1 MSRDAAGG
9 SAWVVRPA
17 PRPDARLRL
26 ICFAYAGG
34 GSSAFAEWPRALP
47 ADVEVC
53 AVRLPG
59 RESRIFQ
66 PAYRDVDELVPVL
79 TEVLAEH
86 CEAPFVLFGHSM
98 GALIAFALAR
108 RLRAEGRPAPEHLVV
123 SGRRAP
129 QLVHNRPL
137 IHHLPDGQFV
147 ERLRELGGTPEEL
160 LADARA
166 MRLVL
171 PGLRADFQLND
182 TYRHRPEEPL
192 PVPVTAF
199 GGRADPHVDPE
210 GVAAWARQSTGRFT
224 MRMFDGGH
232 FFLHS
237 ARQEVL
243 RELGRLLR
251 RPADPI
257 ADPVVDMAADPII
270 DTVARRTNSSPS
282 RVI

>member
-1 MSRDAAGG
+1 MSGSAGAGPGGGTTRGG
-9 SAWVVRPA
+9 SAWVVRTEPN
-17 PRPDARLRL
+17 PGARLRL

-34 GSSAFAEWPRALP
+34 GSSAFADWQRALP
-47 ADVEVC
+47 GDVEVC

-66 PAYRDVDELVPVL
+66 PGYTDVEDLLPDL
-79 TEVLAEH
+79 TEVLADH
-86 CEAPFVLFGHSM
+86 CEGPFALFGHSM
-98 GALIAFALAR
+98 GALIAFAFAR
-108 RLRAEGRPAPEHLVV
+108 RLRAEGRPGPEHLVV

-137 IHHLPDGQFV
+137 IHHLPDREFV

-160 LADARA
+160 LADARV
-166 MRLVL
+166 MRLVM

-182 TYRHRPEEPL
+182 GYVHRPEQPL
-192 PVPVTAF
+192 SVPITAF

-210 GVAAWARQSTGRFT
+210 GVAAWARQSTGPFT

-237 ARQEVL
+237 AQQEVL
-243 RELGRLLR
+243 RELSRLLR
-251 RPADPI
+251 QRT
-257 ADPVVDMAADPII
+257 DPVAGA
-270 DTVARRTNSSPS
+270 VAP
-282 RVI
+282 